1 MKPKKLPS
9 NNSNNL
15 SVKGFFVPS
24 LLFGAIAL
32 TSCSTADYQKMA
44 SSEAPEAMVA
54 RKVESMPA
62 PAAPYPAADRAV
74 AAAEVPK
81 AAPQLIKRA
90 ELNLVVASIEETI
103 ETVSALIQQQQGDVL
118 GLQEYQP
125 ANKNVRHRASMQ
137 LRVPQAR
144 LETTLDALTELGTM
158 QNRTITA
165 EDVSNQ
171 LVDLSAR
178 LRNLR
183 KSEQMVLKIMD
194 RSGTVGEV
202 LNASRELSNIRES
215 IERLDAQFKNLQN
228 QVAYSTITLNLE
240 AAVSSSGKPQLSIGL
255 RVRETWGQATQAV
268 NEFTFGLIQLGL
280 WLLAF
285 SPYLLLVLAGGALG
299 YMRLHKQKSLPPKQ
313 PPHPPLS
320 N

>member
-1 MKPKKLPS
+1 MKQKNLPG
-9 NNSNNL
+9 NNL
-15 SVKGFFVPS
+15 SVFLPS
-24 LLFGAIAL
+24 LLLGAIAL
-32 TSCSTADYQKMA
+32 TSCSAAYQEMA
-44 SSEAPEAMVA
+44 GSEAPEAMVA

-62 PAAPYPAADRAV
+62 PAAPAPQYSADRAV

-90 ELNLVVASIEETI
+90 ELNLVVSSIEETI
-103 ETVSALIQQQQGDVL
+103 ETVSGLIQQQQGDVL

-165 EDVSNQ
+165 QDVSNQ

-202 LNASRELSNIRES
+202 LNAARELSNIRES

-228 QVAYSTITLNLE
+228 QVAYSTININLE
-240 AAVSSSGKPQLSIGL
+240 AAVSSSGKPQLSLGL
-255 RVRETWGQATQAV
+255 RVGETWGQATQAV
-268 NEFTFGLIQLGL
+268 NQFTFGLIKLGL

-285 SPYLLLVLAGGALG
+285 SPYLLLVFAGGALG
-299 YMRLHKQKSLPPKQ
+299 YMRLQKQKSLPPKQ
-313 PPHPPLS
+313 PENPPVS

>member
-1 MKPKKLPS
+1 MKPQIWPS

-15 SVKGFFVPS
+15 SVKAFFVPS
-24 LLFGAIAL
+24 LLLGAIAL
-32 TSCSTADYQKMA
+32 TGCGSANYKSDVI
-44 SSEAPEAMVA
+44 SSAP
-54 RKVESMPA
+54 VESMPA
-62 PAAPYPAADRAV
+62 PAAPYPAADRAI
-74 AAAEVPK
+74 AAGEVPK
-81 AAPQLIKRA
+81 VAPQLIKRA
-90 ELNLVVASIEETI
+90 ELNLVVSSIEETI
-103 ETVSALIQQQQGDVL
+103 ETVSGLIQQQQGDVL

-144 LETTLDALTELGTM
+144 LETTLDALSELGTM

-171 LVDLSAR
+171 LVDLEAR

-183 KSEQMVLKIMD
+183 KSEEMVLKIME

-202 LNASRELSNIRES
+202 LNAARELRNIRES
-215 IERLDAQFKNLQN
+215 IERLDAQFKNLRN
-228 QVAYSTITLNLE
+228 QVAYSTINLNLE
-240 AAVSSSGKPQLSIGL
+240 AAVSSSATLSIGL

-268 NEFTFGLIQLGL
+268 NQFTFGLIQLGL

-285 SPYLLLVLAGGALG
+285 SPYLLLMVAGGALG
-299 YMRLHKQKSLPPKQ
+299 YMRLQKQKSLPPKQ
-313 PPHPPLS
+313 SENPPAS

>member
-1 MKPKKLPS
+1 MKLKNSPS
-9 NNSNNL
+9 NNSNNI
-15 SVKGFFVPS
+15 SQSFVVPS
-24 LLFGAIAL
+24 LLLGAIAL
-32 TSCSTADYQKMA
+32 TSCSAANNKSA
-44 SSEAPEAMVA
+44 VISRAP
-54 RKVESMPA
+54 VESMPA
-62 PAAPYPAADRAV
+62 PAAISSAADRAI

-90 ELNLVVASIEETI
+90 ELNLVVPSIKETI
-103 ETVSALIQQQQGDVL
+103 ETVSGLIQQQQGDVL

-144 LETTLDALTELGTM
+144 LETTLDALSELGTM

-171 LVDLSAR
+171 LVDLEAR

-183 KSEQMVLKIMD
+183 KSEDMVLKIME

-202 LNASRELSNIRES
+202 LNAARELSNIRES
-215 IERLDAQFKNLQN
+215 IERIDAQFKNLQN
-228 QVAYSTITLNLE
+228 QVAYSTINLNLE
-240 AAVSSSGKPQLSIGL
+240 AAVSSSATPQLSIGL

-285 SPYLLLVLAGGALG
+285 SPYLLLVFAGGALG
-299 YMRLHKQKSLPPKQ
+299 YMRLQKQKSLPPKQ
-313 PPHPPLS
+313 PENPPM
-320 N
+320 

>member
-1 MKPKKLPS
+1 VP
-9 NNSNNL
+9 
-15 SVKGFFVPS
+15 GFWA
-24 LLFGAIAL
+24 LLAAIAL
-32 TSCSTADYQKMA
+32 TSCSAAYKSGV
-44 SSEAPEAMVA
+44 SSSAPEIA

-62 PAAPYPAADRAV
+62 PAATYPADRAV
-74 AAAEVPK
+74 AAAEVFK

-90 ELNLVVASIEETI
+90 ELNLVVPSIEETI
-103 ETVSALIQQQQGDVL
+103 AAVSGSIQQQQGDVL

-144 LETTLDALTELGTM
+144 LETTLDALTELGTV
-158 QNRTITA
+158 QNRSLTA

-183 KSEQMVLKIMD
+183 KSEEMVLKIME

-202 LNASRELSNIRES
+202 LNAARELSNIRES
-215 IERLDAQFKNLQN
+215 IERIDAQFKNLQN
-228 QVAYSTITLNLE
+228 QVAYSTIDLNLE
-240 AAVSSSGKPQLSIGL
+240 AAVSSSATPQLSLGL

-268 NEFTFGLIQLGL
+268 NQFTFGLIQLGL

-299 YMRLHKQKSLPPKQ
+299 YMRLQKQKFLPPQQ
-313 PPHPPLS
+313 PPHPPAS